1 MALDPHYI
9 TDGPL
14 EEAFLDKDTGLP
26 LAGGTI
32 TFYRDASRITSKPV
46 YQLTGAPPNY
56 QYIPLDNP
64 LTLSSIGTVQNA
76 GGDNEVIYYYPYDDN
91 GSAIDLYYVVVKD
104 SNGVEQFTR
113 EAWPNGV
120 IADESISNINSLPV
134 QNQVSNPQFTKILIN
149 DVPTLTPSVTT
160 YTVTAGP
167 DQVFEFAPNWNF
179 LLSGT
184 GNVTVERI
192 AVAGDLKIATSPPYV
207 IEITVDPTIS
217 SCKLLQKFANNSG
230 LWSTTSENTI
240 FLSTNLVAKNMLVLD
255 TSVKMYYQASSGSES
270 TVPIKIFEK
279 NIPGLADYALYSSGS
294 TSAIPE
300 SDNALSGA
308 NGFINIYIS
317 LQPSAKVRL
326 SSVQVIPT
334 FNAIAADIV
343 QYDETSSDRDQA
355 LMGDYYIPR
364 TIISPLPSL
373 LTAWDFPLNPAQFG
387 ETVAT
392 IAATPD
398 YTWDQTICCR
408 NVGNVAVARNSIT
421 NAMQFTPASDNDSV
435 YLMQFLTGAQAKE
448 MLFSRLS
455 VNIAA
460 YLAANVGVTTVR
472 AYLLVGTAASVVP
485 IIPATLGSL
494 SATGEFTGPA
504 AGWSFIPRS
513 GLDTPRDIVT
523 ANNPTTDNDIQFSG
537 WEVVDGA
544 QFNDTNKFAIVVT
557 FAWTTKP
564 VLNVLSISLNKGDLP
579 TRPSAQ
585 TPSDVLSE
593 CQYYY
598 EKSYNAGAKAGDV
611 SLSGALCA
619 QQGAHP
625 TSNGSDADIATR
637 TFGFTYNVPKRT
649 TPTVVLYSPASGA
662 AANVYYTFS
671 WKGVIPGGYPVDKP
685 LQAGLTPNIIG
696 WVQLNNG
703 HFGVT
708 YRSNSEIVIGTA
720 SNVQDGTE
728 ESYINFHY
736 SADCRLG
743 IIA

>member
-14 EEAFLDKDTGLP
+14 EEAFLSKDSGLP

-32 TFYRDASRITSKPV
+32 TFYRDASRITAKPV

-56 QYIPLDNP
+56 SYVPLDNP

-76 GGDNEVIYYYPYDDN
+76 GGDNEVIYYYPYTND
-91 GSAIDLYYVVVKD
+91 GSTVDLYYVVVKD

-120 IADESISNINSLPV
+120 IADEAISNINSLPV
-134 QNQVSNPQFTKILIN
+134 QNQISNPQFTKIFIN
-149 DVPTLTPSVTT
+149 DVPTLSPSTTT

-167 DQVFEFAPNWNF
+167 DQVFEFAPNWSF
-179 LLSGT
+179 VLSGT
-184 GNVTVERI
+184 GDVTVERLAI
-192 AVAGDLKIATSPPYV
+192 SGDLKIATSPPYM
-207 IEITVDPTIS
+207 IEVTVDSTIT
-217 SCKLLQKFANNSG
+217 SCKILQKFSNNSG
-230 LWSTTSENTI
+230 LWSTTSANTI

-255 TSVKMYYQASSGSES
+255 TSVKMYYQASSGAQS

-279 NIPGLADYALYSSGS
+279 NIPALADYALYSGGS
-294 TSAIPE
+294 ASAIPA
-300 SDNALSGA
+300 SDDALSGSD
-308 NGFINIYIS
+308 GFINIYIS
-317 LQPSAKVRL
+317 LQGGSKVRL

-334 FNAIAADIV
+334 LNATSADIV

-364 TIISPLPSL
+364 TITSPLPSL

-387 ETVAT
+387 ETVST

-398 YTWDQTICCR
+398 YTWDQTICYR
-408 NVGNVAVARNSIT
+408 NTANVAVARNATT
-421 NAMQFTPASDNDSV
+421 NAMQFTPASNNDSV
-435 YLMQFLTGAQAKE
+435 CLMQFLTGAQAKE

-455 VNIAA
+455 VNISA

-485 IIPATLGSL
+485 IIPTPLGSL

-513 GLDTPRDIVT
+513 GLDTPRDIIT
-523 ANNPTTDNDIQFSG
+523 SNNPTIDNDIQFSG
-537 WEVVDGA
+537 WEIVDGA

-579 TRPSAQ
+579 TRPAPQ

-611 SLSGALCA
+611 SLPGALCA

-625 TSNGSDADIATR
+625 TSNGSDADVATR

-649 TPTVVLYSPASGA
+649 VPTVVLYSPSSGTS
-662 AANVYYTFS
+662 ANVSFTFS
-671 WKGVIPGGYPVDKP
+671 YQGAIQGGYPVDKP
-685 LQAGLTPNIIG
+685 LSSGTVG
-696 WVQLNNG
+696 WAQLNNG

-708 YRSNSEIVIGTA
+708 YRSISSTVIALAT
-720 SNVQDGTE
+720 NVQDGTE